1 MSCSGSRG
9 LACAADDEAMVAK
22 TEKRDEEDED
32 DDDDAERFVARRK
45 LGLRAVVGGEE
56 GCLAWEGKRMML
68 PDCQEAQESAAST
81 VRGSD

>member
-9 LACAADDEAMVAK
+9 LAWAADDEAMVAK
-22 TEKRDEEDED
+22 TEDKREEDDAD
-32 DDDDAERFVARRK
+32 DDEGLFVARRK
-45 LGLRAVVGGEE
+45 LGLRIVAGGEE

-68 PDCQEAQESAAST
+68 PDCQEAQEGAAST